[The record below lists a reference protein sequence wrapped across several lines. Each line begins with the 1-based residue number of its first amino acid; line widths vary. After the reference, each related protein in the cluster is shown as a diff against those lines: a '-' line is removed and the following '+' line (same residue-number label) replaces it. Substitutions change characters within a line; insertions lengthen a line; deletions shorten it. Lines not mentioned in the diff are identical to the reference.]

1 MKGRASRLEDLLRG
15 ELARIIRHE
24 VKDPRRGL
32 ATVSGLTVSG
42 DLSHAVVRLSVLGDE
57 EARTT
62 SVEALERARGFIRS
76 QLAKSVRLRKV
87 PELHFQL
94 DRGAEHS
101 QRISDILESLHDEPQ
116 GS

>member
-1 MKGRASRLEDLLRG
+1 MKGRGSRVEDLIRG

-32 ATVSGLTVSG
+32 ATVSSLTVSG
-42 DLSHAVVRLSVLGDE
+42 DLSHAVVRLSVLGDDE
-57 EARTT
+57 QRAT
-62 SVEALERARGFIRS
+62 SVEALIQARGFIRS

-87 PELHFQL
+87 PELHFEL

-101 QRISDILESLHDEPQ
+101 QRISDILESLHDESQ